1 MQVTIAVLLLPTLQV
16 PSSAPKFIRP
26 ALRPRTHGARLLADE
41 PKDSGDDEPRQEDGV
56 DRLNAM
62 LDQSF
67 FDPEQVTEDEP
78 KLLTDYKRL
87 FKENPEL
94 ATSLYVGLVFA
105 LLLFFTQQGVRIYKH
120 SYFMP
125 DKLCPWDV
133 SPSFADL
140 MNC

>member
-1 MQVTIAVLLLPTLQV
+1 M
-16 PSSAPKFIRP
+16 
-26 ALRPRTHGARLLADE
+26 
-41 PKDSGDDEPRQEDGV
+41 

-78 KLLTDYKRL
+78 KLLTDYKSL

-120 SYFMP
+120 CYFMP

-133 SPSFADL
+133 SPSFDDL
-140 MNC
+140 MNF